1 MDSAVITKL
10 LLILPLLVA
19 AGAASVFVLFI
30 VSFILGGAPF
40 VPTPSRVLRRM
51 MELADISPG
60 EKVYDL
66 GCGDGRLIIEA
77 NKRYKARVVGIEI
90 SPLAYLIARARALLS
105 GADVKLVL
113 GNFMDYDLSD
123 ADVVF
128 CYLLEGHMKKLQ
140 DKFRTLKKDCRIVCH
155 QFEIP
160 GWEPRTRV
168 EVEGR
173 SYVATVFKYEVSES
187 QS

>member
-90 SPLAYLIARARALLS
+90 SPLAYTSSTLLLLISFLR
-105 GADVKLVL
+105 
-113 GNFMDYDLSD
+113 
-123 ADVVF
+123 
-128 CYLLEGHMKKLQ
+128 
-140 DKFRTLKKDCRIVCH
+140 
-155 QFEIP
+155 
-160 GWEPRTRV
+160 
-168 EVEGR
+168 
-173 SYVATVFKYEVSES
+173 
-187 QS
+187 